1 MSLALEIKNL
11 SLSYDLTEEKSD
23 NLTQIKSDDLTEVKA
38 NADKQWIFKDLN
50 FQIKSG
56 EFILVAGPSGCGK
69 SSLMNAINGV
79 IPNLKKAQV
88 RGDIYIQGK
97 RITDSTVRERTK
109 LVGSV
114 FQNPR
119 EQIIF
124 DEVADEIVFPMENLG
139 KSPRKMREKLTA
151 LLKMTGL
158 RAGSKTATLSGGEKQ
173 KLITACTLAMEQ
185 KILLLDEPLAN
196 MDANSAIEL
205 LTLLRKLAKQED
217 YTVVLIE
224 HRQELVLPYID
235 RVFSCVK
242 SDLENVDMKIEIWEN
257 IKEYQ
262 TYFCVIPQQK
272 TWTAKIATNDK
283 DAETVFSVNNMTYHI
298 ENCFLFN
305 NFSWQVKRG
314 DEWVILG
321 ENGCGK
327 TTLLKL
333 LIGFEKPSKGRISSL
348 FNKREKRKK
357 IGYVLQNPDYQLFMP
372 RVKDELYLNSKSPE
386 FIKQLI
392 DLFGFDN
399 MLERHPLSLS
409 EGQKR
414 KLGFACIIANE
425 PEILFLDEPTVG
437 LDTGSLEQLLSGL
450 RLLKQKSEQDL
461 TVISISHDKRAIP
474 YLGNK
479 FLTLSK

>member
-1 MSLALEIKNL
+1 MSFALEIKNL
-11 SLSYDLTEEKSD
+11 SLSYDLTEGKSD
-23 NLTQIKSDDLTEVKA
+23 NLTQIKSDDLTEIKSD
-38 NADKQWIFKDLN
+38 ADKQWIFKDLN

-79 IPNLKKAQV
+79 IPNLKKAHV

-97 RITDSTVRERTK
+97 RITDSMVRERTK

-158 RAGSKTATLSGGEKQ
+158 RAGSKTAILSGGEKQ

-205 LTLLRKLAKQED
+205 LTLLRKLSKQED

-242 SDLENVDMKIEIWEN
+242 SDLENADMKIEIWEN

-262 TYFCVIPQQK
+262 TYLCVIPQQK

-283 DAETVFSVNNMTYHI
+283 DAETIFSVNNMTYHI

-357 IGYVLQNPDYQLFMP
+357 VGYVLQNPDYQLFMP

-386 FIKQLI
+386 FIEQLI
-392 DLFGFDN
+392 ELFGFEN

-450 RLLKQKSEQDL
+450 RLLKQKSDKDL
-461 TVISISHDKRAIP
+461 TIISISHDKRAIP